1 MPGMGPGAGTVAVE
15 RAELVVQVSCCPEQA
30 GNPGGR
36 AEDLYRR
43 AEQAKQHSRALMA
56 QLLRLSYEIERASAP
71 VTLKEMLEHSPYA
84 RLLARLQTMPVIE
97 QAKGIIIA
105 RAHCE
110 EAEAFDILRRAS
122 QRSNVPVR
130 ELAVHIV
137 ANTRRVAAC
146 SAEPGQRQHHVL
158 APGPSATAPPGAK
171 DLRGQTPGTS
181 MRLGRRSPGGG
192 QPMGTPVRTPLVSSR
207 CTESR
212 SDRRL
217 A

>member
-97 QAKGIIIA
+97 QAKGIIMA
-105 RAHCE
+105 QCRCSE
-110 EAEAFDILRRAS
+110 EQAFDALRRAS
-122 QRSNVPVR
+122 QRENIKLR
-130 ELAVHIV
+130 ELAARVV
-137 ANTRRVAAC
+137 AK
-146 SAEPGQRQHHVL
+146 
-158 APGPSATAPPGAK
+158 TADPA
-171 DLRGQTPGTS
+171 
-181 MRLGRRSPGGG
+181 
-192 QPMGTPVRTPLVSSR
+192 SR
-207 CTESR
+207 
-212 SDRRL
+212 
-217 A
+217 